1 MDINLM
7 ITSFPKLLDATV
19 VTVKLL
25 SLSLFFGLFIGLL
38 FAILRLSK
46 NKIINKFAYGY
57 SYVFRGTPLL
67 VQIFIIYFGLGNI
80 EYFRSTFLWVVFKE
94 PYWCAIIAFALN
106 TGAYTSEI
114 LRSAFQT
121 IKPGFIEAGKSL
133 GISNKIIFYKIQIPI
148 AIRQSLPA
156 YGNEIILMMKGT
168 SLASTVTLMDFDLMI
183 NSLPKLLGATVVTLK
198 LLSASLFFGLFIGL
212 LFAVLRL
219 NKNKII
225 NKFAYTYSYVFRG
238 TPLLVQIFIIYF
250 GLGQIEYFRSTFL
263 WVVFKEP
270 YWCAIIAFALNTG
283 AYTSEI
289 LRSAFQT
296 IKPGLIEAGKSLGI
310 SNKIIFYKIQIPI
323 AIRQSLPA
331 YGNEIILMMKGTS
344 LASTVTLMD
353 LTGVAK
359 YIISTTFK
367 PIEVFI
373 VAGGIYLFMTFIIH
387 NVIKF
392 LEKKYSFN

>member
-1 MDINLM
+1 MDLELM
-7 ITSFPKLLDATV
+7 INSFPKLLNAAVITL
-19 VTVKLL
+19 KLL
-25 SLSLFFGLFIGLL
+25 SVSLIIGLFIGLF
-38 FAILRLSK
+38 FAILRLNK
-46 NKIINKFAYGY
+46 NIFINRFAYGY

-67 VQIFIIYFGLGNI
+67 VQIFIIYFGLGQI
-80 EYFRSTFLWVVFKE
+80 EYLRSTVLWVILKE

-121 IKPGFIEAGKSL
+121 IKPGIIEAGKSL
-133 GISNKIIFYKIQIPI
+133 GISNKVIFYKIQIPI

-168 SLASTVTLMDFDLMI
+168 SLASTVTIM
-183 NSLPKLLGATVVTLK
+183 
-198 LLSASLFFGLFIGL
+198 
-212 LFAVLRL
+212 
-219 NKNKII
+219 
-225 NKFAYTYSYVFRG
+225 
-238 TPLLVQIFIIYF
+238 
-250 GLGQIEYFRSTFL
+250 E
-263 WVVFKEP
+263 
-270 YWCAIIAFALNTG
+270 
-283 AYTSEI
+283 
-289 LRSAFQT
+289 
-296 IKPGLIEAGKSLGI
+296 
-310 SNKIIFYKIQIPI
+310 
-323 AIRQSLPA
+323 
-331 YGNEIILMMKGTS
+331 
-344 LASTVTLMD
+344 

>member
-1 MDINLM
+1 MDIELM
-7 ITSFPKLLDATV
+7 INSLPKLLNAAIITL
-19 VTVKLL
+19 KLL
-25 SLSLFFGLFIGLL
+25 SVSLIIGLFIGLF
-38 FAILRLSK
+38 FAILRLNK
-46 NKIINKFAYGY
+46 NIFINRFAYGY

-67 VQIFIIYFGLGNI
+67 VQIFIIYFGLGQI
-80 EYFRSTFLWVVFKE
+80 EYLRSTVLWVILKE

-121 IKPGFIEAGKSL
+121 IKPGITEAGKSL
-133 GISNKIIFYKIQIPI
+133 GLSNKVIFYKIQIPI

-168 SLASTVTLMDFDLMI
+168 SLASTVTI
-183 NSLPKLLGATVVTLK
+183 
-198 LLSASLFFGLFIGL
+198 
-212 LFAVLRL
+212 
-219 NKNKII
+219 
-225 NKFAYTYSYVFRG
+225 
-238 TPLLVQIFIIYF
+238 
-250 GLGQIEYFRSTFL
+250 
-263 WVVFKEP
+263 
-270 YWCAIIAFALNTG
+270 
-283 AYTSEI
+283 
-289 LRSAFQT
+289 
-296 IKPGLIEAGKSLGI
+296 
-310 SNKIIFYKIQIPI
+310 
-323 AIRQSLPA
+323 
-331 YGNEIILMMKGTS
+331 
-344 LASTVTLMD
+344 MD

>member
-1 MDINLM
+1 MIN
-7 ITSFPKLLDATV
+7 SFPKLLNAAVITL
-19 VTVKLL
+19 KLL
-25 SLSLFFGLFIGLL
+25 SVSLIIGLFIGLF
-38 FAILRLSK
+38 FAILRLNK
-46 NKIINKFAYGY
+46 NIFINRFAYGY

-67 VQIFIIYFGLGNI
+67 VQIFIIYFGLGQI
-80 EYFRSTFLWVVFKE
+80 EYLRSTVLWVILKE

-121 IKPGFIEAGKSL
+121 IKPGIIEAGKSL
-133 GISNKIIFYKIQIPI
+133 GISNK
-148 AIRQSLPA
+148 
-156 YGNEIILMMKGT
+156 
-168 SLASTVTLMDFDLMI
+168 V
-183 NSLPKLLGATVVTLK
+183 
-198 LLSASLFFGLFIGL
+198 
-212 LFAVLRL
+212 
-219 NKNKII
+219 
-225 NKFAYTYSYVFRG
+225 
-238 TPLLVQIFIIYF
+238 
-250 GLGQIEYFRSTFL
+250 
-263 WVVFKEP
+263 
-270 YWCAIIAFALNTG
+270 
-283 AYTSEI
+283 
-289 LRSAFQT
+289 
-296 IKPGLIEAGKSLGI
+296 
-310 SNKIIFYKIQIPI
+310 IFYKIQIPI

-387 NVIKF
+387 NVIKY

>member
-1 MDINLM
+1 M
-7 ITSFPKLLDATV
+7 ITSFPKLIVATLI
-19 VTVKLL
+19 TLKLL
-25 SLSLFFGLFIGLL
+25 SVSLIAGMFFGLF
-38 FAILRLSK
+38 FAILRMSR
-46 NKIINKFAYGY
+46 NIFINQFAYGY

-67 VQIFIIYFGLGNI
+67 VQIFIIYFGLGQI
-80 EYFRSTFLWVVFKE
+80 EYLRSTFLWIILKE

-121 IKPGFIEAGKSL
+121 IKPGI
-133 GISNKIIFYKIQIPI
+133 
-148 AIRQSLPA
+148 
-156 YGNEIILMMKGT
+156 
-168 SLASTVTLMDFDLMI
+168 
-183 NSLPKLLGATVVTLK
+183 
-198 LLSASLFFGLFIGL
+198 
-212 LFAVLRL
+212 
-219 NKNKII
+219 
-225 NKFAYTYSYVFRG
+225 
-238 TPLLVQIFIIYF
+238 
-250 GLGQIEYFRSTFL
+250 
-263 WVVFKEP
+263 
-270 YWCAIIAFALNTG
+270 
-283 AYTSEI
+283 
-289 LRSAFQT
+289 
-296 IKPGLIEAGKSLGI
+296 IEAGKSLGI

-387 NVIKF
+387 NAIKY
-392 LEKKYSFN
+392 LEKRYSFQQ